1 LFVKIG
7 TMSNKKRNIPQD
19 TASRLSLYL
28 RSLRMLGKKR
38 VDVASSEEITQF
50 LNVTPVQF
58 RKDLSYFGGFGKRGV
73 GYDVA
78 RLTRE
83 IERILG
89 TDVAWKI
96 AIVGAGKLGSALLG
110 YSGFH
115 ELNLQIVAA
124 LDSNPDRIGKTRQ
137 GVRIEDASRM
147 KEILKEKEIRI
158 AVLAVPADSAQ
169 EVGEQL
175 ARCGV
180 RAILNFAPVNLVL
193 PKGVSVS
200 NVDMASELESL
211 IYKLKGER
219 A

>member
-1 LFVKIG
+1 
-7 TMSNKKRNIPQD
+7 
-19 TASRLSLYL
+19 
-28 RSLRMLGKKR
+28 MLGKKR

-83 IERILG
+83 IEKILG
-89 TDVAWKI
+89 TDAVWKI

-110 YSGFH
+110 HSGFL

-124 LDSNPDRIGKTRQ
+124 FDSNAEKIGKVRQ
-137 GVRIEDASRM
+137 GIRVEDAARM
-147 KEILKEKEIRI
+147 KNILRKKGVRI

-169 EVGEQL
+169 EVGEEL
-175 ARCGV
+175 VRCGV
-180 RAILNFAPVNLVL
+180 KAILNFAPVNLVL
-193 PKGVSVS
+193 PKDVSVS

>member
-1 LFVKIG
+1 
-7 TMSNKKRNIPQD
+7 MSKTKRYIPHD

-83 IERILG
+83 IEKILG
-89 TDVAWKI
+89 TDAVWKI

-110 YSGFH
+110 HSGFL

-124 LDSNPDRIGKTRQ
+124 FDSNAEKIGKVRQ
-137 GVRIEDASRM
+137 GVRIESAVRM
-147 KEILKEKEIRI
+147 KDILRKKGVRI

-169 EVGEQL
+169 EVGEEL
-175 ARCGV
+175 VRCGV
-180 RAILNFAPVNLVL
+180 KAILNFAPVNLVL
-193 PKGVSVS
+193 PKDVSVS

>member
-1 LFVKIG
+1 
-7 TMSNKKRNIPQD
+7 MSKTKRNIPQD

-38 VDVASSEEITQF
+38 VDVASSEEITRF

-89 TDVAWKI
+89 TDAAWKI

-124 LDSNPDRIGKTRQ
+124 FDSSPERIGKVRQ
-137 GVRIEDASRM
+137 GVRIESTSRM
-147 KEILKEKEIRI
+147 KDILRKKGIRI
-158 AVLAVPADSAQ
+158 AVLAVPADFAQ
-169 EVGEQL
+169 KVGEEL
-175 ARCGV
+175 VRCGV
-180 RAILNFAPVNLVL
+180 KAVLNFAPVNLVL
-193 PKGVSVS
+193 PEGVSVS

>member
-1 LFVKIG
+1 
-7 TMSNKKRNIPQD
+7 MSRSKRYIPQD

-38 VDVASSEEITQF
+38 VDVASSEEITRF

-83 IERILG
+83 IEKILG
-89 TDVAWKI
+89 TDAVWKI

-115 ELNLQIVAA
+115 ELNLRIVAA
-124 LDSNPDRIGKTRQ
+124 FDSSPERIGKVRQ
-137 GVRIEDASRM
+137 GVRIEDTSRM
-147 KEILKEKEIRI
+147 KDILRKKGIRI
-158 AVLAVPADSAQ
+158 AVLAVPADFAQ
-169 EVGEQL
+169 KVGEEL

-180 RAILNFAPVNLVL
+180 KAVLNFAPVNLVL
-193 PKGVSVS
+193 PEGVSVS

>member
-1 LFVKIG
+1 
-7 TMSNKKRNIPQD
+7 MSRSKRYIPQD

-38 VDVASSEEITQF
+38 VDVASSEEITRF

-78 RLTRE
+78 GLTRE
-83 IERILG
+83 IEKILG
-89 TDVAWKI
+89 TDAVWKI

-115 ELNLQIVAA
+115 ELNLRIVAA
-124 LDSNPDRIGKTRQ
+124 FDSSPERIGKVRQ
-137 GVRIEDASRM
+137 GVRIENTSRM
-147 KEILKEKEIRI
+147 KDILRKKGIRI
-158 AVLAVPADSAQ
+158 AVLAVPADFAQ
-169 EVGEQL
+169 KVGEEL
-175 ARCGV
+175 ACCGV
-180 RAILNFAPVNLVL
+180 KAVLNFAPVNLVL
-193 PKGVSVS
+193 PEGVSVS